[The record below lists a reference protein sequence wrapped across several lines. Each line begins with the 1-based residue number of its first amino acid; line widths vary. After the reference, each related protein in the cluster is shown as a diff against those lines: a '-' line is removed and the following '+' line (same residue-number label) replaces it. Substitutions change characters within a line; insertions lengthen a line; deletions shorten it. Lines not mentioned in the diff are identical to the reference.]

1 MEKILL
7 SNDEE
12 LDIYGISNTGN
23 VLALQFQNGNIVE
36 LEETFSNQKKLKK
49 IALQNADGG
58 ITSVFNDYSI
68 FRTISKQKDVT
79 VNEFTG
85 EIADIITVSLEQK
98 PEWMVAQERMQESYD
113 AAILDLGKTIG
124 NVNIDDVEKEEKS

>member
-113 AAILDLGKTIG
+113 AAILDLGNTIG

>member
-98 PEWMVAQERMQESYD
+98 PEWMVAQERMQESYF
-113 AAILDLGKTIG
+113 GSG
-124 NVNIDDVEKEEKS
+124 QNYRECQH